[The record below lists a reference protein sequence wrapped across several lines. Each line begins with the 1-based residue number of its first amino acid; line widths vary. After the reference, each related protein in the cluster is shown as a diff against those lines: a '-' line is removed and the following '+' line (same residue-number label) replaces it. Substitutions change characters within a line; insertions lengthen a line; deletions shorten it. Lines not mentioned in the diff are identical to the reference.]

1 MIKIKREGVIL
12 KKTDLFFENEG
23 VMNPAIIKQGETIHL
38 FYRAVRKGN
47 YSTIGHC
54 RLKGPLEIEERDKT
68 PLLQP
73 EFDYEIQG
81 VEDPRIVKIENLYYL
96 TYTAYDGLNA
106 AGAVAVSD
114 DLKHFIKKGIITSNF
129 TYDKFHELVQVQGR
143 DAEKYFRRYNRREP
157 QNNEGKP
164 LYLTDKNI
172 VFFPR
177 KINGK
182 FYFMHR
188 IKPDIQLVVIDQL
201 EDLTPEFWENYFL
214 NFTSHIFFKT
224 KYDHES
230 SYIGAG
236 CPPIETSLGWLMIY
250 HSVRDTPDGYIYT
263 ASATLLDIDNPTI
276 EIARLP
282 YPLFSPETD
291 YELSGVVNK
300 VCFPTGT
307 AIFGDTLYIY
317 YGAADTCIA
326 CISVSLKDLLSE
338 LITYK

>member
-157 QNNEGKP
+157 KNNEGKP

-201 EDLTPEFWENYFL
+201 EDLTLEFWENYFL

-263 ASATLLDIDNPTI
+263 ASAALLDIDNPTI